1 MNTAYIGFLGG
12 FVALL
17 LAAGS
22 AQAQFGPPNPDVD
35 RDGKASFAE
44 YRSVFVTQTLKR
56 LDADKDGRVSRAE
69 YQKAIDLMSRF
80 AGPKIAAR
88 AAQRW
93 ALDDANQDG
102 YLSEPEM
109 TAGAKRRFD
118 RADTDHDGWL
128 SKAEILSMQ
137 QVGRGGAGG

>member
-88 AAQRW
+88 ETFSAAVKYFSSR
-93 ALDDANQDG
+93 G
-102 YLSEPEM
+102 GETESTSPM
-109 TAGAKRRFD
+109 
-118 RADTDHDGWL
+118 L
-128 SKAEILSMQ
+128 SKP
-137 QVGRGGAGG
+137 